1 MLTTALDFTILT
13 LSFYPTPKKTILP
26 HQTAEA
32 IGRFNPAL
40 VPWGQYDPRL
50 FDRLNIPNV

>member
-1 MLTTALDFTILT
+1 MRRANFDVKIAKQCKSLQKIYFCLV
-13 LSFYPTPKKTILP
+13 LSRTQNLSMI
-26 HQTAEA
+26 
-32 IGRFNPAL
+32 NPAL